1 MDLRI
6 LRGEPPKFWWWMM
19 MFSMNIAIWIISYAP
34 FDVANGSHRSNGDGA
49 RKDFEEHR
57 FALSSG
63 KVDETLELSRENRE
77 LLLSILSY
85 LVPERSE
92 RHFAQHMYWICAK
105 PLDVPSKAS
114 KCKKEHIFPTRSYHR
129 LYRTCPWTI
138 QICLSIFV

>member
-1 MDLRI
+1 
-6 LRGEPPKFWWWMM
+6 MM
-19 MFSMNIAIWIISYAP
+19 MFSTKIAIWIISYAP
-34 FDVANGSHRSNGDGA
+34 FDVANGSHASNGDPA

-85 LVPERSE
+85 LVAERSE

-105 PLDVPSKAS
+105 PLNFGCPIKSLKVQKRT
-114 KCKKEHIFPTRSYHR
+114 HFPYKILPQT
-129 LYRTCPWTI
+129 
-138 QICLSIFV
+138 V